1 MHSKTIEFSFFKSY
15 QRDTKK
21 NKFFLFYIYSV
32 EKKKIISNMSFVS
45 PINTITLDCSGNV
58 LPNAIVLADVDSNK
72 VREYENFHKL
82 FNSFFFVFNIE

>member
-1 MHSKTIEFSFFKSY
+1 MICTQKQSS
-15 QRDTKK
+15 
-21 NKFFLFYIYSV
+21 FLFLNLIKEIQKKKQILSFLFCIYSV

-82 FNSFFFVFNIE
+82 FNSLFLI